1 MNCHFHQTG
10 DCGILN
16 VTGEMG
22 IEYASEFKSSL
33 AEALEQAAR
42 IEVDL
47 SGVESVHLC
56 CLQLL
61 CSAHKAAGRSGKILE
76 IRDAGE
82 EFRKGALDAGFIRHA
97 GCLDETGA
105 VCMWLEPDGNCR

>member
-1 MNCHFHQTG
+1 MNCHFQQST
-10 DCGILN
+10 DSGILAI
-16 VTGEMG
+16 TGEMG
-22 IEYASEFKSSL
+22 IEQASELKSAL
-33 AEALEQAAR
+33 AEALEQSAR

-61 CSAHKAAGRSGKILE
+61 CTAHKRAAQSGKILE
-76 IRDAGE
+76 LRNAGE
-82 EFRKGALDAGFIRHA
+82 EFRKGALDAGFIRHT

-105 VCMWLEPDGNCR
+105 DCFWLESDGDCR